1 MENRKSNEIKYKLS
15 EENKNNQKTK
25 INYSS
30 IIKTEDDL
38 LNHLEQLK
46 SENRYEE
53 CIALIE
59 QQLPSL
65 EKNYS
70 KEHEKFYQLAYEIT
84 DICNLKAYDL
94 FLNSKPE
101 EGLRFI
107 EKSIQIFSN
116 YKQILNI
123 CYANLG
129 KYYIKLNKKQK
140 AIDCFLVSTEIARS
154 LKNKLHVAQ
163 GHLLLA
169 NVLLN
174 TDSILLA
181 IEQALSGIILL
192 QEIIIN
198 KEEYKENANILEA
211 LEDAYLIVAV
221 GKYKSGNIIQS
232 LLYCKLAEQLREKME
247 KNKKEIKYKHSESNR
262 NYSKKLI
269 SNINIQSEDDLLSKL
284 EQLKSEN
291 KYEECISLI
300 EQQLPYLE
308 KNYSKES
315 EKFYQLAYEITDI
328 CNLKAY
334 DLFLNSKPEEG
345 RKFIE
350 KSIQIFSNYK
360 QILNICYAN
369 LGKYY
374 VKLNQRQKAIDCF
387 IVSTEIARSLK
398 NKLHVAQGHL
408 LLANILLNSSSI
420 NQAIEQAL
428 SGIILLQ
435 EIIINKEEYKDNLNI
450 LEALED
456 AYLIVAVGKYKSG
469 NIIQSLLY
477 CNLAE
482 KIQEKIGK
490 FNKKDESNEK
500 SNLDKKSKKS
510 KKSKNNTSELN
521 ILEDDTKYELIKNA
535 LSFDVYQDKALFDK
549 NEQMSYNYLINTL
562 KKMLTEIEIKLKSKK
577 TEGNENEFFISQ
589 MNGENNNIT
598 YYSNMDE
605 VNK

>member
-38 LNHLEQLK
+38 LSHLEQLK

-247 KNKKEIKYKHSESNR
+247 KNKKDEDDN
-262 NYSKKLI
+262 NSKKA
-269 SNINIQSEDDLLSKL
+269 K
-284 EQLKSEN
+284 K
-291 KYEECISLI
+291 K
-300 EQQLPYLE
+300 
-308 KNYSKES
+308 KE
-315 EKFYQLAYEITDI
+315 
-328 CNLKAY
+328 
-334 DLFLNSKPEEG
+334 G
-345 RKFIE
+345 
-350 KSIQIFSNYK
+350 
-360 QILNICYAN
+360 
-369 LGKYY
+369 
-374 VKLNQRQKAIDCF
+374 
-387 IVSTEIARSLK
+387 
-398 NKLHVAQGHL
+398 
-408 LLANILLNSSSI
+408 
-420 NQAIEQAL
+420 
-428 SGIILLQ
+428 
-435 EIIINKEEYKDNLNI
+435 
-450 LEALED
+450 
-456 AYLIVAVGKYKSG
+456 
-469 NIIQSLLY
+469 
-477 CNLAE
+477 
-482 KIQEKIGK
+482 
-490 FNKKDESNEK
+490 
-500 SNLDKKSKKS
+500 
-510 KKSKNNTSELN
+510 ELN
-521 ILEDDTKYELIKNA
+521 ILEDETKYELIKNA
-535 LSFDVYQDKALFDK
+535 LNFDLESDKALFDK
-549 NEQMSYNYLINTL
+549 NEQMSYNYILDML
-562 KKMLTEIEIKLKSKK
+562 KKMLDNLEKRIASKK
-577 TEGNENEFFISQ
+577 NENEFFVSQ
-589 MNGENNNIT
+589 MNPKEENDNYKGNVSDNNNIKINNKNNQNQAPKKTNNT
-598 YYSNMDE
+598 YDETNVVEEMISNE
-605 VNK
+605 IK

>member
-1 MENRKSNEIKYKLS
+1 MESR
-15 EENKNNQKTK
+15 
-25 INYSS
+25 
-30 IIKTEDDL
+30 
-38 LNHLEQLK
+38 
-46 SENRYEE
+46 
-53 CIALIE
+53 
-59 QQLPSL
+59 
-65 EKNYS
+65 
-70 KEHEKFYQLAYEIT
+70 
-84 DICNLKAYDL
+84 
-94 FLNSKPE
+94 
-101 EGLRFI
+101 
-107 EKSIQIFSN
+107 
-116 YKQILNI
+116 
-123 CYANLG
+123 
-129 KYYIKLNKKQK
+129 
-140 AIDCFLVSTEIARS
+140 
-154 LKNKLHVAQ
+154 
-163 GHLLLA
+163 
-169 NVLLN
+169 
-174 TDSILLA
+174 
-181 IEQALSGIILL
+181 
-192 QEIIIN
+192 
-198 KEEYKENANILEA
+198 
-211 LEDAYLIVAV
+211 
-221 GKYKSGNIIQS
+221 
-232 LLYCKLAEQLREKME
+232 
-247 KNKKEIKYKHSESNR
+247 KEIKYKHSEGNK
-262 NYSKKLI
+262 NYSNKEI
-269 SNINIQSEDDLLSKL
+269 RSEDDLLIQI

-334 DLFLNSKPEEG
+334 DLFLTSKPEEG
-345 RKFIE
+345 RRFIE

-408 LLANILLNSSSI
+408 LLANILLNSANI

-435 EIIINKEEYKDNLNI
+435 EIIINKEEYKDNINI

-456 AYLIVAVGKYKSG
+456 AYLIVAVGKYKNR

-482 KIQEKIGK
+482 KLQEKIGK
-490 FNKKDESNEK
+490 SKKTDSSNEK
-500 SNLDKKSKKS
+500 TKKSKKN
-510 KKSKNNTSELN
+510 KKDTNELN

-535 LSFDVYQDKALFDK
+535 LSFDIEQDKALFDK

-562 KKMLTEIEIKLKSKK
+562 KKMLAEIELKLKSKK
-577 TEGNENEFFISQ
+577 TDGNDNEFFISQ
-589 MNGENNNIT
+589 MNGENNNNFT
-598 YYSNMDE
+598 YDESNLEE

>member
-1 MENRKSNEIKYKLS
+1 MDNKKSNEIKYKLS
-15 EENKNNQKTK
+15 EESKNNQINK

-30 IIKTEDDL
+30 LIKTEDDL
-38 LNHLEQLK
+38 LTKLEQLK

-101 EGLRFI
+101 EGLKFI

-154 LKNKLHVAQ
+154 LRNKLHVAQ

-247 KNKKEIKYKHSESNR
+247 KNKKDEDDN
-262 NYSKKLI
+262 NSKKA
-269 SNINIQSEDDLLSKL
+269 K
-284 EQLKSEN
+284 K
-291 KYEECISLI
+291 K
-300 EQQLPYLE
+300 
-308 KNYSKES
+308 KE
-315 EKFYQLAYEITDI
+315 
-328 CNLKAY
+328 
-334 DLFLNSKPEEG
+334 G
-345 RKFIE
+345 
-350 KSIQIFSNYK
+350 
-360 QILNICYAN
+360 
-369 LGKYY
+369 
-374 VKLNQRQKAIDCF
+374 
-387 IVSTEIARSLK
+387 
-398 NKLHVAQGHL
+398 
-408 LLANILLNSSSI
+408 
-420 NQAIEQAL
+420 
-428 SGIILLQ
+428 
-435 EIIINKEEYKDNLNI
+435 
-450 LEALED
+450 
-456 AYLIVAVGKYKSG
+456 
-469 NIIQSLLY
+469 
-477 CNLAE
+477 
-482 KIQEKIGK
+482 
-490 FNKKDESNEK
+490 
-500 SNLDKKSKKS
+500 
-510 KKSKNNTSELN
+510 ELN
-521 ILEDDTKYELIKNA
+521 ILEDETKYELIKNA
-535 LSFDVYQDKALFDK
+535 LNFDLESDKALFDK
-549 NEQMSYNYLINTL
+549 NEQMSYNYILDML
-562 KKMLTEIEIKLKSKK
+562 KKMLDNLEKRIASKK
-577 TEGNENEFFISQ
+577 NENEFFVSQ
-589 MNGENNNIT
+589 MNPKEENDNYKGNVSDNNNIKINNKNNQNQAPKKTNNT
-598 YYSNMDE
+598 YDE
-605 VNK
+605 TNVVEEMI

>member
-1 MENRKSNEIKYKLS
+1 MEIKKEKEIKYKHS
-15 EENKNNQKTK
+15 EGNKNNPNKNHSNK
-25 INYSS
+25 N
-30 IIKTEDDL
+30 IKTEDDL
-38 LNHLEQLK
+38 LNQIEQLK
-46 SENRYEE
+46 SEY
-53 CIALIE
+53 
-59 QQLPSL
+59 
-65 EKNYS
+65 
-70 KEHEKFYQLAYEIT
+70 
-84 DICNLKAYDL
+84 
-94 FLNSKPE
+94 
-101 EGLRFI
+101 
-107 EKSIQIFSN
+107 
-116 YKQILNI
+116 
-123 CYANLG
+123 
-129 KYYIKLNKKQK
+129 
-140 AIDCFLVSTEIARS
+140 
-154 LKNKLHVAQ
+154 
-163 GHLLLA
+163 
-169 NVLLN
+169 
-174 TDSILLA
+174 
-181 IEQALSGIILL
+181 
-192 QEIIIN
+192 
-198 KEEYKENANILEA
+198 
-211 LEDAYLIVAV
+211 
-221 GKYKSGNIIQS
+221 
-232 LLYCKLAEQLREKME
+232 
-247 KNKKEIKYKHSESNR
+247 
-262 NYSKKLI
+262 
-269 SNINIQSEDDLLSKL
+269 
-284 EQLKSEN
+284 
-291 KYEECISLI
+291 KYEDCISLI

-374 VKLNQRQKAIDCF
+374 VKLNQKQKAIDCF

-408 LLANILLNSSSI
+408 LLANILLNSSNI

-456 AYLIVAVGKYKSG
+456 AYLIVAVGKYKNR

-482 KIQEKIGK
+482 KLQEKIGK
-490 FNKKDESNEK
+490 SKKTESNEK
-500 SNLDKKSKKS
+500 SKKTKKN
-510 KKSKNNTSELN
+510 KKDTNELN

-535 LSFDVYQDKALFDK
+535 LSFDIDQDKALFDK

-562 KKMLTEIEIKLKSKK
+562 KKMMAEIEIKLKSKK
-577 TEGNENEFFISQ
+577 TDGNENEFFISQ
-589 MNGENNNIT
+589 MNGENNNFT
-598 YYSNMDE
+598 YDESNLDE

>member
-1 MENRKSNEIKYKLS
+1 METR
-15 EENKNNQKTK
+15 
-25 INYSS
+25 
-30 IIKTEDDL
+30 
-38 LNHLEQLK
+38 
-46 SENRYEE
+46 
-53 CIALIE
+53 
-59 QQLPSL
+59 
-65 EKNYS
+65 
-70 KEHEKFYQLAYEIT
+70 
-84 DICNLKAYDL
+84 
-94 FLNSKPE
+94 
-101 EGLRFI
+101 
-107 EKSIQIFSN
+107 
-116 YKQILNI
+116 
-123 CYANLG
+123 
-129 KYYIKLNKKQK
+129 
-140 AIDCFLVSTEIARS
+140 
-154 LKNKLHVAQ
+154 
-163 GHLLLA
+163 
-169 NVLLN
+169 
-174 TDSILLA
+174 
-181 IEQALSGIILL
+181 
-192 QEIIIN
+192 
-198 KEEYKENANILEA
+198 
-211 LEDAYLIVAV
+211 
-221 GKYKSGNIIQS
+221 
-232 LLYCKLAEQLREKME
+232 
-247 KNKKEIKYKHSESNR
+247 KEIKYKHSEGNKILSN
-262 NYSKKLI
+262 KEIK
-269 SNINIQSEDDLLSKL
+269 SEDDLLIQI

-334 DLFLNSKPEEG
+334 DLFLTSKPEEG

-374 VKLNQRQKAIDCF
+374 VKLNQKQKAIDCF

-408 LLANILLNSSSI
+408 LLANILLNSANI

-456 AYLIVAVGKYKSG
+456 AYLIVAVGKYKNR

-482 KIQEKIGK
+482 KLQEKIGK
-490 FNKKDESNEK
+490 SKKTDSTSEK
-500 SNLDKKSKKS
+500 TKKSKKN
-510 KKSKNNTSELN
+510 KKDTNELN

-535 LSFDVYQDKALFDK
+535 LNFDIDQDKALFDK

-562 KKMLTEIEIKLKSKK
+562 KKMLAEIEIKLKNKK
-577 TEGNENEFFISQ
+577 SDGNENEFFISQ
-589 MNGENNNIT
+589 MNGENNNFT
-598 YYSNMDE
+598 YDDSNLE
-605 VNK
+605 EANK

>member
-38 LNHLEQLK
+38 LSHLEQLK

-247 KNKKEIKYKHSESNR
+247 KNKKDDEDIN
-262 NYSKKLI
+262 SKKA
-269 SNINIQSEDDLLSKL
+269 K
-284 EQLKSEN
+284 K
-291 KYEECISLI
+291 K
-300 EQQLPYLE
+300 
-308 KNYSKES
+308 KE
-315 EKFYQLAYEITDI
+315 
-328 CNLKAY
+328 
-334 DLFLNSKPEEG
+334 G
-345 RKFIE
+345 
-350 KSIQIFSNYK
+350 
-360 QILNICYAN
+360 
-369 LGKYY
+369 
-374 VKLNQRQKAIDCF
+374 
-387 IVSTEIARSLK
+387 
-398 NKLHVAQGHL
+398 
-408 LLANILLNSSSI
+408 
-420 NQAIEQAL
+420 
-428 SGIILLQ
+428 
-435 EIIINKEEYKDNLNI
+435 
-450 LEALED
+450 
-456 AYLIVAVGKYKSG
+456 
-469 NIIQSLLY
+469 
-477 CNLAE
+477 
-482 KIQEKIGK
+482 
-490 FNKKDESNEK
+490 
-500 SNLDKKSKKS
+500 
-510 KKSKNNTSELN
+510 ELN
-521 ILEDDTKYELIKNA
+521 ILEDETKYELIKNA
-535 LSFDVYQDKALFDK
+535 LNFDLESDKALFDK
-549 NEQMSYNYLINTL
+549 NEQMSYNYILDML
-562 KKMLTEIEIKLKSKK
+562 KKMLDNLEKRIASKK
-577 TEGNENEFFISQ
+577 NENEFFVSQ
-589 MNGENNNIT
+589 MNPKEENDNYKGNVSDNNNIKINNKNNQNQAPKKTNNT
-598 YYSNMDE
+598 YDEANVVEEMISNE
-605 VNK
+605 IK

>member
-30 IIKTEDDL
+30 IKTEDDL
-38 LNHLEQLK
+38 LSHLEQLK
-46 SENRYEE
+46 SENLYEE

-247 KNKKEIKYKHSESNR
+247 KNKKDDEDIN
-262 NYSKKLI
+262 SKKA
-269 SNINIQSEDDLLSKL
+269 K
-284 EQLKSEN
+284 K
-291 KYEECISLI
+291 K
-300 EQQLPYLE
+300 
-308 KNYSKES
+308 KE
-315 EKFYQLAYEITDI
+315 
-328 CNLKAY
+328 
-334 DLFLNSKPEEG
+334 G
-345 RKFIE
+345 
-350 KSIQIFSNYK
+350 
-360 QILNICYAN
+360 
-369 LGKYY
+369 
-374 VKLNQRQKAIDCF
+374 
-387 IVSTEIARSLK
+387 
-398 NKLHVAQGHL
+398 
-408 LLANILLNSSSI
+408 
-420 NQAIEQAL
+420 
-428 SGIILLQ
+428 
-435 EIIINKEEYKDNLNI
+435 
-450 LEALED
+450 
-456 AYLIVAVGKYKSG
+456 
-469 NIIQSLLY
+469 
-477 CNLAE
+477 
-482 KIQEKIGK
+482 
-490 FNKKDESNEK
+490 
-500 SNLDKKSKKS
+500 
-510 KKSKNNTSELN
+510 ELN
-521 ILEDDTKYELIKNA
+521 ILEDETKYELIKNA
-535 LSFDVYQDKALFDK
+535 LNFDLESDKALFDK
-549 NEQMSYNYLINTL
+549 NEQMSYNYILDML
-562 KKMLTEIEIKLKSKK
+562 KKMLDNLEKRIASKK
-577 TEGNENEFFISQ
+577 NENEFFVSQ
-589 MNGENNNIT
+589 MNPKEENDNYKGNVSDNNNNIKINNKNNQNQAPKKTNNT
-598 YYSNMDE
+598 YDE
-605 VNK
+605 TNVVEEMI

>member
-1 MENRKSNEIKYKLS
+1 MDNKKLNEIKYKLS
-15 EENKNNQKTK
+15 EESKNNQINK

-30 IIKTEDDL
+30 VIKTEDDL
-38 LNHLEQLK
+38 LTKLEQLK

-247 KNKKEIKYKHSESNR
+247 KNKKDDEDN
-262 NYSKKLI
+262 NSKKA
-269 SNINIQSEDDLLSKL
+269 K
-284 EQLKSEN
+284 K
-291 KYEECISLI
+291 K
-300 EQQLPYLE
+300 
-308 KNYSKES
+308 KE
-315 EKFYQLAYEITDI
+315 
-328 CNLKAY
+328 
-334 DLFLNSKPEEG
+334 G
-345 RKFIE
+345 
-350 KSIQIFSNYK
+350 
-360 QILNICYAN
+360 
-369 LGKYY
+369 
-374 VKLNQRQKAIDCF
+374 
-387 IVSTEIARSLK
+387 
-398 NKLHVAQGHL
+398 
-408 LLANILLNSSSI
+408 
-420 NQAIEQAL
+420 
-428 SGIILLQ
+428 
-435 EIIINKEEYKDNLNI
+435 
-450 LEALED
+450 
-456 AYLIVAVGKYKSG
+456 
-469 NIIQSLLY
+469 
-477 CNLAE
+477 
-482 KIQEKIGK
+482 
-490 FNKKDESNEK
+490 
-500 SNLDKKSKKS
+500 
-510 KKSKNNTSELN
+510 ELN
-521 ILEDDTKYELIKNA
+521 ILEDETKYELIKNA
-535 LSFDVYQDKALFDK
+535 LNFDLESDKALFDK
-549 NEQMSYNYLINTL
+549 NEQMSYNYILDML
-562 KKMLTEIEIKLKSKK
+562 KKMLDNLEKRIASKK
-577 TEGNENEFFISQ
+577 NENEFFVSQ
-589 MNGENNNIT
+589 MNPKEENDNYKSNVSDNNNIKINNKNQNQKTKKTNNT
-598 YYSNMDE
+598 YDETNVVEEMISNE
-605 VNK
+605 IK

>member
-15 EENKNNQKTK
+15 EENKNNRKKK

-30 IIKTEDDL
+30 IKTEDDL
-38 LNHLEQLK
+38 LSHLEQLK

-247 KNKKEIKYKHSESNR
+247 KNKKDDEDIN
-262 NYSKKLI
+262 SKKA
-269 SNINIQSEDDLLSKL
+269 K
-284 EQLKSEN
+284 K
-291 KYEECISLI
+291 K
-300 EQQLPYLE
+300 
-308 KNYSKES
+308 KE
-315 EKFYQLAYEITDI
+315 
-328 CNLKAY
+328 
-334 DLFLNSKPEEG
+334 G
-345 RKFIE
+345 
-350 KSIQIFSNYK
+350 
-360 QILNICYAN
+360 
-369 LGKYY
+369 
-374 VKLNQRQKAIDCF
+374 
-387 IVSTEIARSLK
+387 
-398 NKLHVAQGHL
+398 
-408 LLANILLNSSSI
+408 
-420 NQAIEQAL
+420 
-428 SGIILLQ
+428 
-435 EIIINKEEYKDNLNI
+435 
-450 LEALED
+450 
-456 AYLIVAVGKYKSG
+456 
-469 NIIQSLLY
+469 
-477 CNLAE
+477 
-482 KIQEKIGK
+482 
-490 FNKKDESNEK
+490 
-500 SNLDKKSKKS
+500 
-510 KKSKNNTSELN
+510 ELN
-521 ILEDDTKYELIKNA
+521 ILEDETKYELIKNA
-535 LSFDVYQDKALFDK
+535 LNFDLESDKALFDK
-549 NEQMSYNYLINTL
+549 NEQMSYNYILDML
-562 KKMLTEIEIKLKSKK
+562 KKMLDNLEKRIASKK
-577 TEGNENEFFISQ
+577 NENEFFVSQ
-589 MNGENNNIT
+589 MNPKEENDNYKGNVSDNNNIKINNKNNQNQAPKKTNNT
-598 YYSNMDE
+598 YDETNVVEEMISNE
-605 VNK
+605 IK

>member
-1 MENRKSNEIKYKLS
+1 ME
-15 EENKNNQKTK
+15 
-25 INYSS
+25 
-30 IIKTEDDL
+30 
-38 LNHLEQLK
+38 
-46 SENRYEE
+46 
-53 CIALIE
+53 
-59 QQLPSL
+59 
-65 EKNYS
+65 
-70 KEHEKFYQLAYEIT
+70 
-84 DICNLKAYDL
+84 
-94 FLNSKPE
+94 
-101 EGLRFI
+101 
-107 EKSIQIFSN
+107 
-116 YKQILNI
+116 
-123 CYANLG
+123 
-129 KYYIKLNKKQK
+129 
-140 AIDCFLVSTEIARS
+140 
-154 LKNKLHVAQ
+154 
-163 GHLLLA
+163 
-169 NVLLN
+169 
-174 TDSILLA
+174 
-181 IEQALSGIILL
+181 
-192 QEIIIN
+192 
-198 KEEYKENANILEA
+198 
-211 LEDAYLIVAV
+211 
-221 GKYKSGNIIQS
+221 
-232 LLYCKLAEQLREKME
+232 
-247 KNKKEIKYKHSESNR
+247 NKKEIKYKPSEGNKNNSN
-262 NYSKKLI
+262 KLSI
-269 SNINIQSEDDLLSKL
+269 KSEDDLLSQL

-456 AYLIVAVGKYKSG
+456 AYLIVAVGKYKKG

-482 KIQEKIGK
+482 KIQEKISK

-500 SNLDKKSKKS
+500 
-510 KKSKNNTSELN
+510 NNTDKRNKKNKKIKNPNELN

-535 LSFDVYQDKALFDK
+535 LVFDVDQDKALFDK
-549 NEQMSYNYLINTL
+549 NEQMSYNYLINLL
-562 KKMLTEIEIKLKSKK
+562 KKMLAEIEIKLKNKK

-589 MNGENNNIT
+589 MNGENNNFT
-598 YYSNMDE
+598 YDESNIDE
-605 VNK
+605 GNK

>member
-38 LNHLEQLK
+38 LSHLEQLK

-247 KNKKEIKYKHSESNR
+247 KNKKDDEDN
-262 NYSKKLI
+262 NSKKA
-269 SNINIQSEDDLLSKL
+269 K
-284 EQLKSEN
+284 K
-291 KYEECISLI
+291 K
-300 EQQLPYLE
+300 
-308 KNYSKES
+308 KE
-315 EKFYQLAYEITDI
+315 
-328 CNLKAY
+328 
-334 DLFLNSKPEEG
+334 G
-345 RKFIE
+345 
-350 KSIQIFSNYK
+350 
-360 QILNICYAN
+360 
-369 LGKYY
+369 
-374 VKLNQRQKAIDCF
+374 
-387 IVSTEIARSLK
+387 
-398 NKLHVAQGHL
+398 
-408 LLANILLNSSSI
+408 
-420 NQAIEQAL
+420 
-428 SGIILLQ
+428 
-435 EIIINKEEYKDNLNI
+435 
-450 LEALED
+450 
-456 AYLIVAVGKYKSG
+456 
-469 NIIQSLLY
+469 
-477 CNLAE
+477 
-482 KIQEKIGK
+482 
-490 FNKKDESNEK
+490 
-500 SNLDKKSKKS
+500 
-510 KKSKNNTSELN
+510 ELN
-521 ILEDDTKYELIKNA
+521 ILEDETKYELIKNA
-535 LSFDVYQDKALFDK
+535 LNFDLESDKALFDK
-549 NEQMSYNYLINTL
+549 NEQMSYNYILDML
-562 KKMLTEIEIKLKSKK
+562 KKMLDNLEKRIASKK
-577 TEGNENEFFISQ
+577 NENEFFVSQ
-589 MNGENNNIT
+589 MNPKEENDNYKSNVSDNNNIKINNKNNQNQAPKKTNNT
-598 YYSNMDE
+598 YDETNVVEEMISNE
-605 VNK
+605 IK

>member
-247 KNKKEIKYKHSESNR
+247 KNKKDDEDN
-262 NYSKKLI
+262 NSKKA
-269 SNINIQSEDDLLSKL
+269 K
-284 EQLKSEN
+284 K
-291 KYEECISLI
+291 K
-300 EQQLPYLE
+300 
-308 KNYSKES
+308 KE
-315 EKFYQLAYEITDI
+315 
-328 CNLKAY
+328 
-334 DLFLNSKPEEG
+334 G
-345 RKFIE
+345 
-350 KSIQIFSNYK
+350 
-360 QILNICYAN
+360 
-369 LGKYY
+369 
-374 VKLNQRQKAIDCF
+374 
-387 IVSTEIARSLK
+387 
-398 NKLHVAQGHL
+398 
-408 LLANILLNSSSI
+408 
-420 NQAIEQAL
+420 
-428 SGIILLQ
+428 
-435 EIIINKEEYKDNLNI
+435 
-450 LEALED
+450 
-456 AYLIVAVGKYKSG
+456 
-469 NIIQSLLY
+469 
-477 CNLAE
+477 
-482 KIQEKIGK
+482 
-490 FNKKDESNEK
+490 
-500 SNLDKKSKKS
+500 
-510 KKSKNNTSELN
+510 ELN
-521 ILEDDTKYELIKNA
+521 ILEDETKYELIKNA
-535 LSFDVYQDKALFDK
+535 LNFDLESDKALFDK
-549 NEQMSYNYLINTL
+549 NEQMSYNYILDML
-562 KKMLTEIEIKLKSKK
+562 KKMLDNLEKRIASKK
-577 TEGNENEFFISQ
+577 NKKNENEFFVSQ
-589 MNGENNNIT
+589 MNPKEENDNYKGNVSDNNNNIKINNKNNQNQAPKKTNNT
-598 YYSNMDE
+598 YDE
-605 VNK
+605 TNVVEEMI